1 MHSWKGLEITASK
14 IDAADENGENNL
26 MAAYSADSG
35 SEYLLTMTAETV
47 SVYKIGERKGT
58 AFARGLHFYKNYAYL
73 INQEAITFCDGS
85 TL

>member
-26 MAAYSADSG
+26 MAAYSAE
-35 SEYLLTMTAETV
+35 SEYMLTMTAETV
-47 SVYKIGERKGT
+47 SAYKIGKKGT

-73 INQEAITFCDGS
+73 INQEAITFCDVS